1 MDQNKESLQDSTVKL
16 KLLEEIA
23 KNKQPGPLAKTAIDE
38 RAGILNYLCYL
49 CVGLQSSNTAGSHI
63 IAESLK
69 LIIGH
74 IYMGVHQPLLSQNKT
89 VPEVLFLMPANNDN
103 N

>member
-1 MDQNKESLQDSTVKL
+1 
-16 KLLEEIA
+16 
-23 KNKQPGPLAKTAIDE
+23 
-38 RAGILNYLCYL
+38 
-49 CVGLQSSNTAGSHI
+49 
-63 IAESLK
+63 LK